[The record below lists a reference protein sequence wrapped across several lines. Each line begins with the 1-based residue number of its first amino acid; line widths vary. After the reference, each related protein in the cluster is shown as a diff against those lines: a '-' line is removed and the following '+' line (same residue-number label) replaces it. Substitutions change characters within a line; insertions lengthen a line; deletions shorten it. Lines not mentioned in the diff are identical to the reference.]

1 MKRKYT
7 RFEIARILGAR
18 TLQLSMGAPMLIK
31 LSENEL
37 KKVNYDPAKIARMEF
52 EKGLLPF
59 KVKSN
64 AV

>member
-1 MKRKYT
+1 MRKYT

-31 LSENEL
+31 LSEEQL
-37 KKVNYDPAKIARMEF
+37 REINYDPARIARMEF